1 MDMRTLEITDADL
14 AAEPAV
20 TVAIQAE
27 RVDPDL
33 VGELKRTPLN
43 NRGETAVRVKL
54 VGRERNHLLALDD
67 TLRVTP
73 GPGLM
78 SELKS
83 LLGAGC
89 LE

>member
-1 MDMRTLEITDADL
+1 
-14 AAEPAV
+14 
-20 TVAIQAE
+20 
-27 RVDPDL
+27 
-33 VGELKRTPLN
+33 
-43 NRGETAVRVKL
+43 VRVKL

-73 GPGLM
+73 GPGLT